1 MSRPFWTAFLS
12 QIIRCLNQQLF
23 YHKKKYIIEEI

>member
-1 MSRPFWTAFLS
+1 MSRPFGRLFLS

-23 YHKKKYIIEEI
+23 YHKKKCIIEEI